1 MLYIYFDLLL
11 HLQTAK
17 YKAFLI
23 KIQVLQVFKPN

>member
-1 MLYIYFDLLL
+1 MLYIYFDLL